1 MDERIWEGEGSV
13 APLMQRITGRE
24 SREEKWRGFCVDLV
38 PLPNGWMVVAVVVQ
52 GIMGGGYE

>member
-1 MDERIWEGEGSV
+1 MDGEREGSV

-52 GIMGGGYE
+52 RIMGGGYE